1 MTTVNDIYGGTGSQY
16 LRAADLAKKSVT
28 LVPKA
33 WETVEFEETNRSGEK
48 YQAKKIVIFF
58 EGKDKGWVVNKTNAK
73 AMEYAYGP
81 SPDEWIGKKIE
92 LYPTLVSFADQRV
105 EAIRVRPVIETA
117 LDDEIPF

>member
-58 EGKDKGWVVNKTNAK
+58 EGKDKGWGISISN
-73 AMEYAYGP
+73 
-81 SPDEWIGKKIE
+81 D
-92 LYPTLVSFADQRV
+92 
-105 EAIRVRPVIETA
+105 
-117 LDDEIPF
+117 